1 MIYMYLFYV
10 IPVIGNTIGVAG
22 FAFVLYS
29 VYIYIMFYNYDIDR
43 ELIDKSVKD
52 TYYATKCGHKFA
64 LKVIKLIRDN
74 AIKRANNKLII
85 GCILI
90 MFSFAIPSEKKLYAI
105 YGIGSTI
112 DYIKSNDKAK
122 EIPNK
127 AIDCIY
133 KYLDNYSKNSK

>member
-1 MIYMYLFYV
+1 MVYMYLFYV
-10 IPVIGNTIGVAG
+10 IPVIANIISIAGVA
-22 FAFVLYS
+22 FILYS
-29 VYIYIMFYNYDIDR
+29 LYIYIMFYEYDIDKK
-43 ELIDKSVKD
+43 LIDKSVKD
-52 TYYATKCGHKFA
+52 TCYATKCGHKFA
-64 LKVIKLIRDN
+64 LKVIKLIRDD

-90 MFSFAIPSEKKLYAI
+90 VFSFAIPSEKKLYAI